1 MIRRGQHG
9 WVEVVAGC
17 MFSGKTTELVRRLT
31 RASIAK
37 QNVAAFKP
45 VVDDRHDSDDIVTH
59 EGVYTD
65 RQQFKAQRVKRPA
78 DIYDLVEK
86 MGADVVG
93 IDEAQFFNEDLPNVV
108 ETLARTGKRVIL
120 AGLDLDFRGQPFGS
134 MPELMARAD
143 EVMKTY
149 AVCTVCGAPA
159 TRSQRIADSQDQVL
173 VGAERVYQARC
184 RTHWSPQPMFT
195 RAAEQD
201 QAEG

>member
-31 RASIAK
+31 RSSLAK
-37 QNVAAFKP
+37 QTVMAFKP
-45 VVDDRHDSDDIVTH
+45 IVDDRHDIDDIVTH
-59 EGVYTD
+59 DGPYTNPLE
-65 RQQFKAQRVKRPA
+65 FKARRVKRPA
-78 DIYDLVEK
+78 DIFDLSET
-86 MGADVVG
+86 ADVVG
-93 IDEAQFFNEDLPNVV
+93 IDEAQFFNSDLPNVV
-108 ETLARTGKRVIL
+108 ETLARTGKRVIV

-143 EVMKTY
+143 EVLKTY
-149 AVCTVCGAPA
+149 AVCMVCGAPA

-173 VGAERVYQARC
+173 VGAESVYQARC
-184 RTHWSPQPMFT
+184 RTHWSPQPSFT
-195 RAAEQD
+195 RVAELD